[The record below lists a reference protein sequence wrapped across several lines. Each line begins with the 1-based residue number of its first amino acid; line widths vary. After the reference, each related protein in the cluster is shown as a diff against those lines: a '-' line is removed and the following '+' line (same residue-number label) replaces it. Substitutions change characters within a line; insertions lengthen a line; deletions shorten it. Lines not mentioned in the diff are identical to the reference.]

1 VPQLYMWSA
10 LPFATGAVVC
20 FIIYKLNAARL
31 KAHPEL
37 AQGQ

>member
-1 VPQLYMWSA
+1 MWSA
-10 LPFATGAVVC
+10 IPFAAGAIVC
-20 FIIYKLNAARL
+20 FAIYLLNAARL